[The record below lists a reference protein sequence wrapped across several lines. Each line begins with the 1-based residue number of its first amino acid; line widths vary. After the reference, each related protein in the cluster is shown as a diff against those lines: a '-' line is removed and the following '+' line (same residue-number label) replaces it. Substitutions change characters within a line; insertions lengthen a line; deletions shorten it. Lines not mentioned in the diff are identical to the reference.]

1 MLLGSLLTITGIF
14 AVILGT
20 LHFFFP
26 VLFDFRGAMPDEGD
40 ALKPFRLL
48 FIKYGTT
55 RQDVCGLIWVMN
67 HFVSY
72 NLVAYGLIDL
82 FWPVWLPTQFATAVC
97 LWMAGGW
104 LIRAASQLYMGRRL
118 GDWLILAGFAL
129 VGAVHVLA
137 ALMAHV

>member
-1 MLLGSLLTITGIF
+1 MALGILLYITGIF
-14 AVILGT
+14 GVILGT

-26 VLFDFRGAMPDEGD
+26 VLFDFRGAMPNDGD

-48 FIKYGTT
+48 FINYATT
-55 RQDVCGLIWVMN
+55 RQDVRGLIWVMN

-82 FWPVWLPTQFATAVC
+82 FWPVWLATPFATVVC

-104 LIRAASQLYMGRRL
+104 FIRAASQLYMGKRL

-129 VGAVHVLA
+129 VGAVHVLVA
-137 ALMAHV
+137 FAPRL